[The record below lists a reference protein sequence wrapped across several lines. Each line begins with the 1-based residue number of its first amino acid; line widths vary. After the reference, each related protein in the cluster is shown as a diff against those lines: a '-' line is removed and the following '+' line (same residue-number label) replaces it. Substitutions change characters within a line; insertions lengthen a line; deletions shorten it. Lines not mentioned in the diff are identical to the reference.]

1 MSVVKKIWEDNDYCG
16 YLTDSCQKILDELF
30 KRDTLGFLLPSE
42 SNWDTHRPLLWLGVN
57 LISEIADVVE
67 FGSGFGSTPYLRKY
81 CKECG
86 HRRYFNSYDNNKEW
100 CEKTGSQFVEDWD
113 SAAIWQP
120 CGLLFIDHAPG
131 EHRWKAIAAM
141 VDKADII
148 VFHDSEIGGAG
159 NYQYNKIYPLFKY
172 QLHYNRHGGGA
183 GASMVSNKIDVSKFK
198 GLKLGQFQFDND

>member
-1 MSVVKKIWEDNDYCG
+1 MTAEFEIPEMALQMIAAKDIY
-16 YLTDSCQKILDELF
+16 
-30 KRDTLGFLLPSE
+30 GFLLKSE
-42 SNWDTHRPLLWLGVN
+42 SNYDTHKPLLWLALN
-57 LISEIADVVE
+57 LLSPIGDVVE
-67 FGSGFGSTPYLRKY
+67 FGSGLGSTPYLRKY
-81 CKECG
+81 CTYAS
-86 HRRYFNSYDNNKEW
+86 RYFNSYDNNKEW
-100 CEKTGSQFVEDWD
+100 CEKTGSQFVDDWD
-113 SAAIWQP
+113 TAAIWQP

-141 VDKADII
+141 ADKADII

-159 NYQYNKIYPLFKY
+159 NYQYNRIYPLFKY